1 MDSKAGSA
9 IAAMTFSAAIWGFIG
24 MYTRNLASEGFTAM
38 QTAFLRMLI
47 GAVILAVLLA
57 VFDRTSF
64 AIKRRDVWL
73 FVFIGAIRIVSD
85 FFLFEAQIRIHL
97 SLSTVLQ
104 MTSPY
109 WVLLF
114 CMILFSEAITA
125 RKVFAIC
132 MAFVGCILVTGVL
145 SEDVDFDLLGISFA
159 ALAGVTFAGY
169 TVGNKLL
176 MNRGY
181 SGNTVILYVFLTAAL
196 VSLPFSDV
204 VSIPGKVVSNQVIMD
219 ILGMGILMSLIPY
232 YLQVYS
238 LKYLSPVTA
247 NLIGILEVPSA
258 VIVGYVI
265 YGESLGLLNFIGM
278 ALIPLSIVVM
288 NLDIRRMR
296 MERLAKKAG
305 KL

>member
-73 FVFIGAIRIVSD
+73 FVLIGAIRIVSD

-132 MAFVGCILVTGVL
+132 RMC
-145 SEDVDFDLLGISFA
+145 SC
-159 ALAGVTFAGY
+159 
-169 TVGNKLL
+169 
-176 MNRGY
+176 M
-181 SGNTVILYVFLTAAL
+181 TAD
-196 VSLPFSDV
+196 P
-204 VSIPGKVVSNQVIMD
+204 I
-219 ILGMGILMSLIPY
+219 
-232 YLQVYS
+232 
-238 LKYLSPVTA
+238 
-247 NLIGILEVPSA
+247 
-258 VIVGYVI
+258 
-265 YGESLGLLNFIGM
+265 
-278 ALIPLSIVVM
+278 
-288 NLDIRRMR
+288 
-296 MERLAKKAG
+296 
-305 KL
+305 

>member
-73 FVFIGAIRIVSD
+73 FVLIGAIRIVSD

-114 CMILFSEAITA
+114 CMILFSEVITA

-132 MAFVGCILVTGVL
+132 IAFVGCILVTGVL
-145 SEDVDFDLLGISFA
+145 SDDVDFDILGISFA

-219 ILGMGILMSLIPY
+219 ILGIGILMSLIPY

>member
-1 MDSKAGSA
+1 
-9 IAAMTFSAAIWGFIG
+9 
-24 MYTRNLASEGFTAM
+24 MYTRNLAADGFTAM
-38 QTAFLRMLI
+38 QTAFIRMLI
-47 GAVILAVLLA
+47 GGIVLAVLLA
-57 VFDRTSF
+57 IFDRSSF
-64 AIKRRDVWL
+64 AVKKKDLWL
-73 FVFIGAIRIVSD
+73 FVFIGAIRILSD

-114 CMILFSEAITA
+114 CMILFSEVINA
-125 RKVFAIC
+125 RKVLAVC

-159 ALAGVTFAGY
+159 AIAGVTFAGY

-204 VSIPGKVVSNQVIMD
+204 FSIPGKVVSDYVIMD
-219 ILGMGILMSLIPY
+219 ILGMALLMSLIPY

-288 NLDIRRMR
+288 NVDIRRMR
-296 MERLAKKAG
+296 MERQARKSRSR
-305 KL
+305 

>member
-9 IAAMTFSAAIWGFIG
+9 IAAMTFSATIWGFIG

-64 AIKRRDVWL
+64 AIKRRDMWL
-73 FVFIGAIRIVSD
+73 FVLIGAIRIVSD

-204 VSIPGKVVSNQVIMD
+204 LSIPGKVVSNQVIMD